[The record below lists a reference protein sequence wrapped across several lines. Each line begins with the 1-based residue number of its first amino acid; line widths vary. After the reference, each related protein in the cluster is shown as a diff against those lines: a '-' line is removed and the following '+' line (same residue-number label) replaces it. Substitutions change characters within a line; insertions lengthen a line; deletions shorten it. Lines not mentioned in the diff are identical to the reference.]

1 MPVDREYAY
10 RVLERLRKT
19 FPKIQMDLDTD
30 PFRGLILAILSQN
43 TRDSYAYIAYRNL
56 ENMVGLS
63 IEDIIRAD
71 EDVIAK
77 AIRPARIQREKAR
90 RIKRAAMFIAEMDGS
105 MDRILDLPLDEARAK
120 LMEIE
125 GVGEKTADVILLF
138 YGGKPVI
145 PVDTH
150 VKRVA
155 ARLRLTSKG
164 VRYEEIR
171 KELES
176 LYRPDDYMDVHL
188 LLIALGRSFCKS
200 RKPICSL
207 CPVNDICPSR
217 L

>member
-1 MPVDREYAY
+1 MPADREYAY

-63 IEDIIRAD
+63 IEDIIRTD

-77 AIRPARIQREKAR
+77 AIRPAGLQREKAR